1 MNNLP
6 MAMGGISD
14 KLMSSMCTAKAT
26 GDQLQDINKSIR
38 EVKDAKWVSATK
50 ETIDKMCSYLN
61 NGAKKC
67 EGNGY
72 GDEDPP
78 FPKDYVKDIAR
89 RKVHDYVKEFSPADL
104 IDYLTEYP
112 DVKKTPAEIKR
123 EREDTAEEVKN
134 KCDCPCHDAAK
145 VKDENEVNEDENND
159 DIATALAGGIAIANS
174 NMNKTMSGGVG
185 GTPVLAVKGA
195 IAGANMLGS
204 VAKGAAGAASSV
216 SEMTEKLEGPVE
228 DAKGQLKA
236 VATDATK
243 QLETVATNA
252 KGQGEQ
258 ILTNAKGQ
266 GEQILTNAK
275 GKGEQILSDAKEQ
288 AAETVAEVKDQ
299 AKQTV
304 EDATEQLETTEVP
317 SFGEMTEGIASVVKA
332 SKDEDNKE
340 EDIQLTEDDLQS
352 TDAEKIIEFWNAKV
366 ADMIDCKKQVHKRVE
381 RLCASIFRLGF
392 QELTMSPIE
401 HIENMEEFFEKHS
414 NLGRERLNNERI
426 DTYKTHLSL
435 FNDLL
440 DREEGIMG
448 YVKVLSE
455 LYPYLLKAEL
465 FEDGPDA
472 KKEVENYMKPIR
484 DNKKLTDKEKEER
497 ENAVAKAVSLFPSNN
512 LKNKIDR
519 FKKIINAKDIG
530 KPVKAEENDL
540 NVLVDSLGVLGSGGK
555 KKKRKHRKTKKIMSR
570 RPVVNRT
577 R

>member
-6 MAMGGISD
+6 MGGLSD
-14 KLMSSMCTAKAT
+14 SLMSSMCTAKGT

-61 NGAKKC
+61 NGAKPC
-67 EGNGY
+67 ENNGY
-72 GDEDPP
+72 GDDTPP
-78 FPKDYVKDIAR
+78 LPKDYVKDIAR
-89 RKVHDYVKEFSPADL
+89 RKVHDYVKEFSPANL

-123 EREDTAEEVKN
+123 ERETAKEEKD
-134 KCDCPCHDAAK
+134 KCDCHCHDVAK
-145 VKDENEVNEDENND
+145 ADKEND
-159 DIATALAGGIAIANS
+159 DNVDESSELESIASGLAGGIAILNS
-174 NMNKTMSGGVG
+174 KTNNTMSGGSGIAESLQAQVE
-185 GTPVLAVKGA
+185 TP
-195 IAGANMLGS
+195 M
-204 VAKGAAGAASSV
+204 
-216 SEMTEKLEGPVE
+216 EGVN
-228 DAKGQLKA
+228 DQ
-236 VATDATK
+236 
-243 QLETVATNA
+243 
-252 KGQGEQ
+252 
-258 ILTNAKGQ
+258 
-266 GEQILTNAK
+266 
-275 GKGEQILSDAKEQ
+275 
-288 AAETVAEVKDQ
+288 AETTMEGVKDQ
-299 AKQTV
+299 VVAAVEGANDQAQTAVDGANDQVAAAVEGANDQAQTAVEGANDQAQTAVADAK
-304 EDATEQLETTEVP
+304 VP
-317 SFGEMTEGIASVVKA
+317 SLQYMQQAVPFMNA
-332 SKDEDNKE
+332 SKTEDDD
-340 EDIQLTEDDLQS
+340 DIQLTEDDLQS

-366 ADMIDCKKQVHKRVE
+366 ADMIDCKKQVHERVE
-381 RLCASIFRLGF
+381 RLCNSIFRLGF
-392 QELTMSPIE
+392 QELTMSPTE

-414 NLGRERLNNERI
+414 NLGRERLNKERI

-448 YVKVLSE
+448 YIKVLSE

-484 DNKKLTDKEKEER
+484 DNKKLTDEEKKEKE
-497 ENAVAKAVSLFPSNN
+497 NAIAKAVSLFPSNT

-530 KPVKAEENDL
+530 KPVKEEEDEPGIFTSIGQGF
-540 NVLVDSLGVLGSGGK
+540 VGGK

>member
-6 MAMGGISD
+6 MGGISD
-14 KLMSSMCTAKAT
+14 SLMSSMCTAKGT

-38 EVKDAKWVSATK
+38 EVKDAKWVSATN

-67 EGNGY
+67 ESNGY

-78 FPKDYVKDIAR
+78 LPKDYVKDIAR
-89 RKVHDYVKEFSPADL
+89 IKVHGYIKEFSPADL

-123 EREDTAEEVKN
+123 EREETAKEENDTCE
-134 KCDCPCHDAAK
+134 CPYRYAAK
-145 VKDENEVNEDENND
+145 TKVENEVNEDENND

-174 NMNKTMSGGVG
+174 KTDNTMSGGVG
-185 GTPVLAVKGA
+185 PLA
-195 IAGANMLGS
+195 IPAGLAA
-204 VAKGAAGAASSV
+204 VKGAAGAASSAL
-216 SEMTEKLEGPVE
+216 EMAGNLKNTVAEKVE
-228 DAKGQLKA
+228 D
-236 VATDATK
+236 TK
-243 QLETVATNA
+243 KQVE
-252 KGQGEQ
+252 
-258 ILTNAKGQ
+258 
-266 GEQILTNAK
+266 
-275 GKGEQILSDAKEQ
+275 DAKEQ
-288 AAETVAEVKDQ
+288 ATEKVAEVKDQ
-299 AKQTV
+299 AQTAV
-304 EDATEQLETTEVP
+304 ADVKDQAQTAVADVKDQAKDQIADAKEQTEQIAADATEQAKQTVADAKTTEVP
-317 SFGEMTEGIASVVKA
+317 SFEDMSKGFASVVEA
-332 SKDEDNKE
+332 SKDKDGED

-381 RLCASIFRLGF
+381 RLCNSIFRLGF

-530 KPVKAEENDL
+530 KPVKAEENEL
-540 NVLVDSLGVLGSGGK
+540 NVLADSLGSLLSGGK

>member
-1 MNNLP
+1 MNNLT
-6 MAMGGISD
+6 MGGISD

-67 EGNGY
+67 ENNGY

-78 FPKDYVKDIAR
+78 LPKDYVKDIAR
-89 RKVHDYVKEFSPADL
+89 RKVLDYVKEFSPANL

-123 EREDTAEEVKN
+123 ERQDAAEEAKN
-134 KCDCPCHDAAK
+134 KCDCHCHDVAK
-145 VKDENEVNEDENND
+145 VKDENEDIEDENND
-159 DIATALAGGIAIANS
+159 LNAIATGLVGGIAIANS
-174 NMNKTMSGGVG
+174 KTDNNTMSGGMA
-185 GTPVLAVKGA
+185 AVR
-195 IAGANMLGS
+195 
-204 VAKGAAGAASSV
+204 GAAGAASSA
-216 SEMTEKLEGPVE
+216 SEMAVNLKEQATEKI
-228 DAKGQLKA
+228 A
-236 VATDATK
+236 
-243 QLETVATNA
+243 
-252 KGQGEQ
+252 
-258 ILTNAKGQ
+258 
-266 GEQILTNAK
+266 
-275 GKGEQILSDAKEQ
+275 DAKEQ
-288 AAETVAEVKDQ
+288 TEN
-299 AKQTV
+299 TV
-304 EDATEQLETTEVP
+304 EGAKEQAEQIVADAKNTEVP
-317 SFGEMTEGIASVVKA
+317 SFKDMSKGFASVVEA
-332 SKDEDNKE
+332 SKDKDGE
-340 EDIQLTEDDLQS
+340 EENIQLTEDDLQS

-366 ADMIDCKKQVHKRVE
+366 ADMIDCKKQVHERVE

-392 QELTMSPIE
+392 QELTMYPNE
-401 HIENMEEFFEKHS
+401 HTKNMEDFFEKHS
-414 NLGRERLNNERI
+414 NLGRERLNKERI

-497 ENAVAKAVSLFPSNN
+497 ENAVAKAVSLFPRDNP
-512 LKNKIDR
+512 KNKIDR

-530 KPVKAEENDL
+530 KPVKEEEDESS
-540 NVLVDSLGVLGSGGK
+540 VWVESLGVLASGGK